1 MSITIDKDK
10 TTVLKTK
17 NQHTCESSQSDKKTE
32 AHVLRIRSR
41 NKSGDITKRPSQ
53 IIRTE
58 LQTMDEQ
65 TLQSADLKNLA
76 KAVYRERRKKLPTL
90 PKNRKDVHD
99 VVDEVNTKTNKDESL
114 LLINDRDAEII
125 IFSTYLNMECLC
137 NSMSELFI
145 DGTFMCCPRY
155 FYQLYT
161 IHGCKNGNYVPLLYC
176 LLPSKSEACYT
187 KMWSLLLDY
196 CQNKG
201 LHLQPNIIHVDFEK
215 AMHNSVKNLFPETQL
230 DCCRFHLGQCWWRK
244 IQSVGLSSEY
254 KDKSSEI
261 GKWLTRFFGLPFLAP
276 DEVEDCF
283 TDDIMSDAPDAEAC
297 MKFSDYI
304 LEEFVT
310 PTSTFP
316 PSLWSSPPENNAKR
330 TNNGTESFH
339 SHYNGQFYARH
350 PNIFFFL
357 DVIRNI
363 QSTTYVKLRSLDT
376 QALVRRSEADKVKFS
391 TDQFEKYITGTVS
404 RASYVCSMG
413 YKFAARTD
421 L

>member
-1 MSITIDKDK
+1 MSITTDKDG

-17 NQHTCESSQSDKKTE
+17 NQHTCESSQSDRKTE

-114 LLINDRDAEII
+114 LLIHDRDAEII

-261 GKWLTRFFGLPFLAP
+261 GKWLTRFFGLPFL
-276 DEVEDCF
+276 
-283 TDDIMSDAPDAEAC
+283 
-297 MKFSDYI
+297 
-304 LEEFVT
+304 
-310 PTSTFP
+310 
-316 PSLWSSPPENNAKR
+316 WSSPPENNAKR